1 MTLTFSKTLM
11 VLFIC
16 LTFIGQT
23 MASTVMPYQ
32 MMSMEG
38 MTMQGMDMQGS
49 GMQKSGMQEMAMM
62 DHSSHNMPN
71 HLVLTDADSGETTS
85 QEEQSEDC
93 CSTIC
98 KCFTGGCSSL
108 ATLPKELTPVALGYF
123 SPKIHSISNLA
134 FSLSPTSLYRPPILS

>member
-1 MTLTFSKTLM
+1 M
-11 VLFIC
+11 VLLIC

-38 MTMQGMDMQGS
+38 MTMQGMSHTDMSMMQHSAHDMS
-49 GMQKSGMQEMAMM
+49 GKV
-62 DHSSHNMPN
+62 
-71 HLVLTDADSGETTS
+71 LLTDSSAPETSGSEK
-85 QEEQSEDC
+85 QNEDC
-93 CSTIC
+93 CSTTC

-108 ATLPKELTPVALGYF
+108 ATLPKELTPVAFGYF

-134 FSLSPTSLYRPPILS
+134 FRLASTSLYRPPILS

>member
-1 MTLTFSKTLM
+1 
-11 VLFIC
+11 
-16 LTFIGQT
+16 

-38 MTMQGMDMQGS
+38 MTMQGMSHTD
-49 GMQKSGMQEMAMM
+49 MAMM
-62 DHSSHNMPN
+62 EHSAHDMSGKV
-71 HLVLTDADSGETTS
+71 LLTDSSAPETSGS
-85 QEEQSEDC
+85 EEQNEDC

-108 ATLPKELTPVALGYF
+108 ATLPKELTPVAFGYF

-134 FSLSPTSLYRPPILS
+134 FSLASTSLYRPPILS

>member
-1 MTLTFSKTLM
+1 VTFTFSKTLM
-11 VLFIC
+11 VLLIC

-38 MTMQGMDMQGS
+38 MTMQGMDMGNTSSQMQGMS
-49 GMQKSGMQEMAMM
+49 HADMAMM
-62 DHSSHNMPN
+62 DHTSHSNNSAESTHTGENASS
-71 HLVLTDADSGETTS
+71 
-85 QEEQSEDC
+85 EEQNENC

-108 ATLPKELTPVALGYF
+108 ATLPKELTPVAFGYF
-123 SPKIHSISNLA
+123 SSKIHFVSNLA
-134 FSLSPTSLYRPPILS
+134 FSLSLTSLYRPPILS

>member
-1 MTLTFSKTLM
+1 M
-11 VLFIC
+11 
-16 LTFIGQT
+16 TFIGQT

-32 MMSMEG
+32 MMSMGG
-38 MTMQGMDMQGS
+38 MTMQGS
-49 GMQKSGMQEMAMM
+49 GMQKGAMESTSSQMQEMSHGMAMM

-71 HLVLTDADSGETTS
+71 HLMLTDADSTETTS
-85 QEEQSEDC
+85 QEEQNEDC

-134 FSLSPTSLYRPPILS
+134 FSLSSTSLYRPPILS

>member
-1 MTLTFSKTLM
+1 VTLTFSKTLM
-11 VLFIC
+11 VLLIC

-38 MTMQGMDMQGS
+38 MTMQGS
-49 GMQKSGMQEMAMM
+49 GMQKSDMQEMSMM
-62 DHSSHNMPN
+62 EHSAHDMSGEV
-71 HLVLTDADSGETTS
+71 LLTDTDSSETNS
-85 QEEQSEDC
+85 QEEQNEDC

-108 ATLPKELTPVALGYF
+108 ATLPKELTPVAFGYF

-134 FSLSPTSLYRPPILS
+134 FSLASTSLYRPPILS

>member
-1 MTLTFSKTLM
+1 
-11 VLFIC
+11 
-16 LTFIGQT
+16 

-38 MTMQGMDMQGS
+38 MTMQGS
-49 GMQKSGMQEMAMM
+49 GMQKSDMQEMSMM
-62 DHSSHNMPN
+62 DHSSHNMSN
-71 HLVLTDADSGETTS
+71 ELMLTDDGLAENSN
-85 QEEQSEDC
+85 QEEQNEDC

-134 FSLSPTSLYRPPILS
+134 FSLASTSLYRPPILS